1 MLPSAQAPTL
11 LSSRRNPLNAPAII
25 AASAIFPPVADIRTR
40 AAKEATAEATAV
52 VQARRAAVFIPGA
65 AAAIA
70 TEDVASAK
78 LAKELGGAAV
88 RTSDAATANILSDI
102 SSIHA
107 LSVAY
112 GTAAGNI
119 FEFPLRLA
127 DARHAKS
134 GGNPLLSP
142 SFLLESN
149 LCSFDVPSP
158 VPRRPAGTAAFVQA
172 SQAAASAR
180 DSSSAADSSALADP
194 AADTVSL
201 LRAASGQSLANLLG
215 APLPTTFVSGV
226 TGLDLQGCVR
236 LVPQSLPIVLR
247 FCPHLTVL
255 RLAGCNQF
263 STSVLV
269 AACPSLTRLRLLDL
283 DYVTTVDDD
292 VLAAIGRHCP
302 SLLRLQL
309 VGCNLVT
316 DAGVGEF
323 GLLNQCSR
331 LKRINLRGAHKITDA
346 GVRSISMR
354 CPQLE
359 ELCLSGISSLTAIA
373 IAQLIVRCRRLRM
386 LKAELWFD
394 LPAVPGEPDDA
405 DGARRQYRL
414 LSTVRGA
421 IRYIRSILPP
431 GDPLN
436 ELLAQRYREP
446 HVPAGYAAA
455 GAGAPLPVP
464 IHGATEGAEVWSPS
478 LARRSEI
485 DDNMSVASSQPD
497 IGTIATIDSLIG
509 DALGPGSRGEANA
522 AALAISA
529 AAAATAAATA
539 AAASSSSGR

>member
-1 MLPSAQAPTL
+1 
-11 LSSRRNPLNAPAII
+11 
-25 AASAIFPPVADIRTR
+25 
-40 AAKEATAEATAV
+40 
-52 VQARRAAVFIPGA
+52 
-65 AAAIA
+65 
-70 TEDVASAK
+70 
-78 LAKELGGAAV
+78 
-88 RTSDAATANILSDI
+88 LSDI

-127 DARHAKS
+127 DARHTKS

-172 SQAAASAR
+172 SQSAASAR
-180 DSSSAADSSALADP
+180 DSSLAADSSALADP
-194 AADTVSL
+194 AADDTVSL

-247 FCPHLTVL
+247 FFPHLTVL

-373 IAQLIVRCRRLRM
+373 IAQVGSAYCCRSRIQLSARL
-386 LKAELWFD
+386 K
-394 LPAVPGEPDDA
+394 
-405 DGARRQYRL
+405 
-414 LSTVRGA
+414 LSGF
-421 IRYIRSILPP
+421 
-431 GDPLN
+431 
-436 ELLAQRYREP
+436 
-446 HVPAGYAAA
+446 
-455 GAGAPLPVP
+455 
-464 IHGATEGAEVWSPS
+464 
-478 LARRSEI
+478 
-485 DDNMSVASSQPD
+485 VASR
-497 IGTIATIDSLIG
+497 TT
-509 DALGPGSRGEANA
+509 
-522 AALAISA
+522 
-529 AAAATAAATA
+529 TAAFAP
-539 AAASSSSGR
+539 R